1 MRKKITF
8 AFKVLFMCFAPLSA
22 FCQDN
27 IGDLFQSGPADAQ
40 KLVGAYFNPL
50 FRGLGVG
57 LNSGWT
63 NTAKAKSPLRFDLR
77 ITGTAAFVPNSDKAF
92 DVRSLGLENI
102 RPVDP
107 NRFVA
112 PTAFGAE
119 VDGPEMEIFNSSLPD
134 PNPSTFKLPKGT
146 GLNFVP
152 SPQVQLTVGLPKHI
166 DVSLRLV
173 PDVKIE
179 DGTLNLFGAGIK
191 FELMPILMGKK
202 AKVTP
207 IDLALVFGYTSVNFN
222 LPLDLEGQPTNDQV
236 VDVKI
241 KGYSAEAVISKK
253 ILFFTPFASVGI
265 HNSSSKL
272 NTFGTYVFDV
282 PVTPQTPT
290 GEKTFVNPVA
300 INQTDI
306 NGLKATLGFQMNLG
320 FFRLYASYTQAE
332 YSYANAGVGF
342 GIGK

>member
-1 MRKKITF
+1 MRKKICL
-8 AFKVLFMCFAPLSA
+8 ALKVFILFLSPLAA
-22 FCQDN
+22 FCQND

-40 KLVGAYFNPL
+40 KLVAAYFNPL
-50 FRGLGVG
+50 FKGLGVG

-63 NTAKAKSPLRFDLR
+63 NTAKVKKPLRFDLR
-77 ITGTAAFVPNSDKAF
+77 ITGTAAFVPNSDQAY
-92 DVRSLGLENI
+92 DVKSLGLENI

-107 NRFVA
+107 NKYVA
-112 PTAFGAE
+112 PTAFGAK
-119 VDGPEMEIFNSSLPD
+119 VDGPLMEIYNSSLPD

-152 SPQVQLTVGLPKHI
+152 SPQVQLTIGLPKHI

-179 DGTLNLFGAGIK
+179 DGTLNLFGAGVK
-191 FELMPILMGKK
+191 FELLPLFMGKK

-207 IDLALVFGYTSVNFN
+207 IDLALAFGYTRLDFN
-222 LPLDLEGQPTNDQV
+222 LPLDLKDQQTNDQV
-236 VDVKI
+236 VDVKMR
-241 KGYSAEAVISKK
+241 GYSAEAIISKK
-253 ILFFTPFASVGI
+253 LSFLTPFASVGI

-272 NTFGTYVFDV
+272 NALGTYEFDV

-290 GEKTFVNPVA
+290 GKKTHVNPVSLDQ
-300 INQTDI
+300 NDV
-306 NGLKATLGFQMNLG
+306 NGIKATLGFQMNLS
-320 FFRLYASYTQAE
+320 FFRLYASYTQAQ
-332 YSYANAGVGF
+332 YSYANAGIGF